1 MPRTTYR
8 FGECRVDPAARE
20 LRRAGELVV
29 LSPKVFDCLAY
40 LIERHD
46 RAVGRDELVASVW
59 GKTEITDTLLG
70 QTILKARRA
79 VGDSADEQNAIRTI
93 PRFGYAWVAPLT
105 VEQTDVPSTP
115 PEEGASES
123 VALEKISP
131 AAEPRRAL
139 RLPSR
144 RLALAALLALAV
156 GLAGWAGMRF
166 AQHRKTAPA
175 AAGAAAVL
183 PVEVQAPAEWSWV
196 RLGLMD
202 AIAARLRD
210 GAQPVVPS
218 DNVIALAKSAGPDE
232 RLPDVRAATGAAL
245 LVVPRAAWN
254 RSGWTVH
261 LELQRDG
268 APIAVDAHDVDVLLA
283 GRAAS
288 DRLLTAL
295 GKIPPPDANDPQ
307 GWADAKLL
315 QRVEA
320 AVLTDD
326 LAGARR
332 LLESAPEAL
341 KQSAEYGLRLAHVD
355 FRAGDFDAADRRLRA
370 LLAQTSSE
378 SDPVLRARILNGIGH
393 AAVRLGHADAA
404 KTVYGEAAALLQDR
418 AEPDELGQAY
428 MGRGIAAQ
436 VLGEDEE
443 ARTAY
448 AQARVAFDIAGDTLA
463 LARTEANE
471 GMLEAARDR
480 YAAAAGPLARA
491 AERFERF
498 GTLNE
503 LAMATNVQI
512 GAQLALLE
520 PSAALAASDRA
531 WPSRERL
538 SNPRIRHALEINRAL
553 ALEANGRRR
562 EAVALL
568 EGVTAGADP
577 AREKSVLASARIELA
592 RIALDS
598 GRAGEAADL
607 ALAALPAF
615 ADGDDARGRAAA
627 WLTTTRA
634 LRAAER
640 STEVAEQVARF
651 ADWARSSRQ
660 PAAVRLATLA
670 EAEQRAA
677 EQGGA
682 RSAQQAS
689 AEHASAGDAS
699 TDYERALE
707 LASAGA
713 VPADVV
719 EVALSYG
726 RHLIASAQIERAT
739 AVVGRVA
746 PWAERDFGCALLQA
760 RLYSA
765 LGQRAA
771 WEQALAR
778 ARSSAGDREIP
789 ADAALFAGRKEA
801 ASL

>member
-8 FGECRVDPAARE
+8 FGDCRVDVSARE

-105 VEQTDVPSTP
+105 MEQTDAPPTSSEETP
-115 PEEGASES
+115 AGAT
-123 VALEKISP
+123 
-131 AAEPRRAL
+131 
-139 RLPSR
+139 RLPRR
-144 RLALAALLALAV
+144 RLALAALVALVV
-156 GLAGWAGMRF
+156 GLAWWAGIRF
-166 AQHRKTAPA
+166 AQHREVEVVPV

-202 AIAARLRD
+202 AIATRLRD

-218 DNVIALAKSAGPDE
+218 DNVIALTKTPRQDE
-232 RLPDVRAATGAAL
+232 RLPDVRAATGATL
-245 LVVPRAAWN
+245 LVVPSAAWN

-268 APIAVDAHDVDVLLA
+268 SRIAVDAHDVDVLLA

-332 LLESAPEAL
+332 LLDSAPEAL
-341 KQSAEYGLRLAHVD
+341 KQSAEYALRLAHVD
-355 FRAGDFDAADRRLRA
+355 FRAGEFEAADRRLRA

-378 SDPVLRARILNGIGH
+378 SDPVLRARVLNGIGH
-393 AAVRLGHADAA
+393 AAIRLGHADAA
-404 KTVYGEAAALLQDR
+404 KQVYGEAASLLQDR

-428 MGRGIAAQ
+428 MGRAIAAQ
-436 VLGEDEE
+436 VLGQDEE
-443 ARTAY
+443 SRAAY
-448 AQARVAFDIAGDTLA
+448 AKARVAFDIAGDALA

-480 YAAAAGPLARA
+480 YAAAVGPLDRA

-503 LAMATNVQI
+503 LAMASNVQI

-520 PSAALAASDRA
+520 PHAALAASDRA

-553 ALEANGRRR
+553 ALEANGHRR

-568 EGVTAGADP
+568 EGVTTGADP
-577 AREKSVLASARIELA
+577 AREKSVLASARVELA

-598 GRAGEAADL
+598 GQAGQAAEL
-607 ALAALPAF
+607 VLVALPTLI
-615 ADGDDARGRAAA
+615 DGDDARGRAAA
-627 WLTTTRA
+627 WLTGTRA
-634 LRAAER
+634 LRAAGRAKE
-640 STEVAEQVARF
+640 AADQVARF

-660 PAAVRLATLA
+660 PAALRFAILA

-677 EQGGA
+677 QQGTAGP
-682 RSAQQAS
+682 
-689 AEHASAGDAS
+689 AGDAS
-699 TDYERALE
+699 ADYERALE

-726 RHLIASAQIERAT
+726 RHLIASGQTERAT

-746 PWAERDFGCALLQA
+746 QWAERDFGCALLQA

-778 ARSSAGDREIP
+778 ARGSAGDREIP
-789 ADAALFAGRKEA
+789 PDAALFNGGASS